1 MAGKPTPAKESLR
14 TAMTLLGF
22 AVVGTAL
29 LAYVFS
35 VTRSAI
41 AESERREKLALIN
54 QVLPQEMFDND
65 LLRDSVELPPSSQLG
80 TEQPTLA
87 YRARRQGRPVAAIL
101 EAVAPDGY
109 SGKIRMV
116 VAVRENGEVTGVRVV
131 AHKETPGLGD
141 YIEIAKSPWI
151 RAFDGASRERYRDG
165 DWKVRKD
172 GGRIDHMAGATIT
185 PRAVVKAVRRA
196 LEYYEENRDR
206 IFAASPQARGKPG

>member
-1 MAGKPTPAKESLR
+1 
-14 TAMTLLGF
+14 MTLLGF

-35 VTRSAI
+35 VTRGAI

-54 QVLPQEMFDND
+54 QILPHEMFDND
-65 LLRDSVELPPSSQLG
+65 LLEDSVELPPSGQLG
-80 TEQPTLA
+80 TDQPTLA
-87 YRARRQGRPVAAIL
+87 YRARRQGRPVAAVM

-109 SGKIRMV
+109 SGRIRMV
-116 VAVRENGEVTGVRVV
+116 VAVLENGEVAGVRVV

-141 YIEIAKSPWI
+141 YIEIAKGPWI
-151 RAFDGASRERYRDG
+151 RVFDGASRERYRDA

-172 GGRIDHMAGATIT
+172 GGRFDHMAGATIT

-196 LEYYEENRDR
+196 LEYYADNRER
-206 IFAASPQARGKPG
+206 ILAAAVSTRGTRP